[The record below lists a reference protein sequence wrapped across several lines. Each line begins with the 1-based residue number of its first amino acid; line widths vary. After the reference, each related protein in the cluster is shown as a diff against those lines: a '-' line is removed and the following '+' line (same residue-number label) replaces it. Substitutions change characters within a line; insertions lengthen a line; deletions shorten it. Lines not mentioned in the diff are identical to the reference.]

1 MISYEFGNE
10 FTSGSTR
17 SGKSYF
23 EVQKTVAAADSG
35 QTAIVQIDPHPN
47 SLCAGSFRQLVARG
61 HEHRILYDQL
71 PRLDRVLGIQF
82 LRAST
87 AADSLTRL
95 AEDEQYA
102 REFADVLMRRR
113 EMKSMASSPQTE
125 EWTIAAILFL
135 IRQRKPHPA
144 GDLPFAFRPNS
155 AKFAELLCSCTD
167 PDLREKFREVATGV
181 VKRGYYAAAQ
191 RLIDSVCASPAFAA
205 RSGTSFDLERFL
217 DRKGILLIE
226 GGSHGIS
233 EDAMRTI
240 MGAVILQVISYVRR
254 RRSAYP
260 RVLLQLDEA
269 TNANLIG
276 AAGHEVRA
284 MAECQKMGLDVHV
297 LVQSPN
303 FPSSFI
309 TDAVLTNCLT
319 HTWFYAANESVARMA
334 AADLGDPDLK
344 NEVRSLSQGQCY
356 IKRRHNVQRFVVPP
370 FKDPWTFPELSAR
383 KATEAHQRI
392 LLRSEYQEPTWNPPN
407 HSTGAN
413 ATPSS
418 AASPG
423 HTRSAS
429 TTSVPSSPADRLRT
443 GELQNCADANGCDTS
458 EPSS

>member
-1 MISYEFGNE
+1 MKSYEFGNE

-23 EVQKTVAAADSG
+23 EIQKTIAAAESAH
-35 QTAIVQIDPHPN
+35 TAIVQIDPHPN
-47 SLCAGSFRQLVARG
+47 SLCAGSFQQLVARG

-71 PRLDRVLGIQF
+71 PRLDRVPGYQF
-82 LRAST
+82 LRAS
-87 AADSLTRL
+87 AAENPLTRF

-102 REFADVLMRRR
+102 REFSDVLMRRR
-113 EMKSMASSPQTE
+113 EMKSMAAAPQTE

-135 IRQRKPHPA
+135 IRQQKMRSA
-144 GDLPFAFRPNS
+144 GELPFAFRPNS
-155 AKFAELLCSCTD
+155 AKFAELLCGCTD
-167 PDLREKFREVATGV
+167 PDLRDKFREVATGV

-191 RLIDSVCASPAFAA
+191 RLIDSVCTSPAFAA
-205 RSGTSFDLERFL
+205 RCGTTFDLEKFL
-217 DRKGILLIE
+217 DRRGILLIE

-254 RRSAYP
+254 RRSVFP

-319 HTWFYAANESVARMA
+319 HTWFYAANDSVARMA
-334 AADLGDPDLK
+334 AADLGDSELK
-344 NEVRSLSQGQCY
+344 NEVRSLTQGQCY
-356 IKRRHNVQRFVVPP
+356 IKRRHRVQRFSVPELS
-370 FKDPWTFPELSAR
+370 DPWSFPELSAR
-383 KATEAHQRI
+383 KAMEAHLRI
-392 LLRSEYQEPTWNPPN
+392 LLRPEYQEPSWNPPN
-407 HSTGAN
+407 HSTGGN
-413 ATPSS
+413 AIPLSDSS
-418 AASPG
+418 PAR
-423 HTRSAS
+423 TRSAS
-429 TTSVPSSPADRLRT
+429 NTSVPSSPADRLRT
-443 GELQNCADANGCDTS
+443 GGSQNCDDANDCDTS
-458 EPSS
+458 GPSK